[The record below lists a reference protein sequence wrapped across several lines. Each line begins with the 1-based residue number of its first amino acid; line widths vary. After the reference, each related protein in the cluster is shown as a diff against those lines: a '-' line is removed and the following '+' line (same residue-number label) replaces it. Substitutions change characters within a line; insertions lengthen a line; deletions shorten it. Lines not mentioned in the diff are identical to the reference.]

1 MPADRDREHNGAE
14 AGGDMSAA
22 EVAGGVGSV
31 VDVAISRLKKRIET
45 GEFTPGHRLPSEAV
59 LARELELSRPSLR
72 EAVRALAMAGVLD
85 VRRGDGTFVTDLRP
99 ERLLSAIG
107 SFLDLAQDTAL
118 DEMLECRK
126 VLEPGA
132 TALAATRMDGAALDA
147 LLERIERM
155 RTLQDP
161 GELVREDLAFHAEI
175 VAATGNRTL
184 ESLVSS
190 VSNRTARAR
199 VWRALVKSDVLAWT
213 HQQHMDIY
221 TALRARDSLGAF
233 AAASRHV
240 SDVENWVRA
249 RLDAVRDGTESP
261 GPAAPGA
268 PQGTPHGPPDAED
281 SPAR

>member
-1 MPADRDREHNGAE
+1 
-14 AGGDMSAA
+14 MSAA
-22 EVAGGVGSV
+22 GPGGGPGSV
-31 VDVAISRLKKRIET
+31 VDVAISRLKRRIET
-45 GEFTPGHRLPSEAV
+45 GEFAPGHRLPPEAV
-59 LARELELSRPSLR
+59 LAGELELSRPSLR

-132 TALAATRMDGAALDA
+132 TALAATRMDEAALDA

-161 GELVREDLAFHAEI
+161 GELVREDLAFHRDI
-175 VAATGNRTL
+175 VASTGNRTL

-199 VWRALVKSDVLAWT
+199 IWRALVKSDVLAWT

-249 RLDAVRDGTESP
+249 RLDAVRDGTEGP
-261 GPAAPGA
+261 GTDVPGA
-268 PQGTPHGPPDAED
+268 AEGAGAAGAPAD
-281 SPAR
+281 SP

>member
-1 MPADRDREHNGAE
+1 MPTKSDTDA
-14 AGGDMSAA
+14 AG
-22 EVAGGVGSV
+22 GSV

-45 GEFTPGHRLPSEAV
+45 GEFKPGHRLPPEAV
-59 LARELELSRPSLR
+59 LAAELELSRPSLR

-99 ERLLSAIG
+99 DRLVNAIG
-107 SFLDLAQDTAL
+107 SFLDLAHDAGL
-118 DEMLECRK
+118 GEMLECRK

-132 TALAATRMDGAALDA
+132 TALAATRIDDTALDD

-161 GELVREDLAFHAEI
+161 EELVREDLAFHSAV
-175 VAATGNRTL
+175 VAATGNLTL

-190 VSNRTARAR
+190 VTHRTARAR
-199 VWRALVKSDVLAWT
+199 IWRALVKSDVLDWT

-221 TALRARDSLGAF
+221 EALRARDSLGAF

-240 SDVENWVRA
+240 TAVETWVRE
-249 RLDAVRDGTESP
+249 RLDALRDG
-261 GPAAPGA
+261 A
-268 PQGTPHGPPDAED
+268 
-281 SPAR
+281 

>member
-1 MPADRDREHNGAE
+1 M
-14 AGGDMSAA
+14 
-22 EVAGGVGSV
+22 
-31 VDVAISRLKKRIET
+31 
-45 GEFTPGHRLPSEAV
+45 
-59 LARELELSRPSLR
+59 
-72 EAVRALAMAGVLD
+72 
-85 VRRGDGTFVTDLRP
+85 
-99 ERLLSAIG
+99 SAIG

-132 TALAATRMDGAALDA
+132 TALAATRIGDAALDA

-199 VWRALVKSDVLAWT
+199 TWRALVKSDVLAWT
-213 HQQHMDIY
+213 HQQHMDIHG
-221 TALRARDSLGAF
+221 ALRARDSLGAF

-240 SDVENWVRA
+240 NDVETWVRE
-249 RLDAVRDGTESP
+249 RLDAVREGP
-261 GPAAPGA
+261 GGPA
-268 PQGTPHGPPDAED
+268 D
-281 SPAR
+281 